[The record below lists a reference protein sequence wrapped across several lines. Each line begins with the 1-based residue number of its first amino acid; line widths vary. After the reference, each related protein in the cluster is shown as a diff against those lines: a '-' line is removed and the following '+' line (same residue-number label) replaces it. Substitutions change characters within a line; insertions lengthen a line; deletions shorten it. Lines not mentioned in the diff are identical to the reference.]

1 MPFHRKLL
9 CRKILWVGLTMGT
22 FVILSACAAQVD
34 NPAQSIPQAN
44 AAEEP
49 FEQPGLPAPEKQTVD
64 IAPQNTNPTVT
75 VPFQLQLTAD
85 ETALQANPG
94 NHFETLRVLA
104 KDENIQVWG
113 KSPGGNW
120 IKASTHMGEE
130 GWLKRDALQADVNL
144 NALPEIV
151 PEKVQLVSGKV
162 LNVLGEPMSGIQV
175 ALTTAESELPL
186 PVDAST
192 DEAGDFS
199 VFLPQGTSEKWVVN
213 YIGVACKYVTT
224 SASCECINN
233 ACSQPEIQT
242 QEVTLPINQPLR
254 FVWK

>member
-1 MPFHRKLL
+1 MPSHRKLL
-9 CRKILWVGLTMGT
+9 CRKILWIGITLGT

-34 NPAQSIPQAN
+34 NPAQSVSQAN

-49 FEQPGLPAPEKQTVD
+49 FGQPELPTPEKPV
-64 IAPQNTNPTVT
+64 VS

-94 NHFETLRVLA
+94 NHFETLRWLE

-120 IKASTHMGEE
+120 IKVSTLTGEE
-130 GWLKRDALQADVNL
+130 GWLKRDAVQSEVDS
-144 NALPEIV
+144 NALPEVV
-151 PEKVQLVSGKV
+151 PQKVQLVSGKV
-162 LNVLGEPMSGIQV
+162 LNILGEPMSGIQV
-175 ALTTAESELPL
+175 ALTTAESEVPL

-199 VFLPQGTSEKWVVN
+199 VFLPQDTSGKWVIN

-242 QEVTLPINQPLR
+242 QDVTLPVNQSLR